1 MSTQTTPAPR
11 THAIRM
17 WLSEREEHALQTD
30 PRLDGLH
37 GRERTAA
44 IAARLER
51 LPDHRD
57 LLEPARALL
66 RRFEQDGEG
75 VKHQAS
81 SAGYGRGQRSG
92 RRSGDWDGKTFQV
105 RSRPH
110 QVMVSAATA
119 EAIREEAEVLGL
131 PVAVLARCLVL
142 GRDVIDVQHDRSAA
156 WHREWL
162 GGLVSRLEREDG
174 R

>member
-1 MSTQTTPAPR
+1 MSTQTAPAPR
-11 THAIRM
+11 VHAIRM
-17 WLSEREEHALQTD
+17 WLSEREEHALQAD

-51 LPDHRD
+51 LPDHRA

-66 RRFEQDGEG
+66 RLFEEQGEG
-75 VKHQAS
+75 VKQQAC

-92 RRSGDWDGKTFQV
+92 RRSGDWDGHTFQV

-110 QVMVSAATA
+110 QVMVADGTA
-119 EAIREEAEVLGL
+119 QAIREEAEVLGL

-142 GRDVIDVQHDRSAA
+142 GRDVIDVHHDHSAE

-162 GGLVSRLEREDG
+162 GGLVSRLEREVG